1 MNRILNTPPY
11 PNAQNVLAGVF
22 VAAGPPASTGH
33 GRPATRHQGG
43 GSGDFTSHLE
53 LAKDRAP
60 VRLADTTNQR
70 AHFHFSVSIQSEEL
84 FMLSAMRG
92 LAWECQP
99 QINRQIA
106 VAAASNDQWKR
117 DQGEATFY
125 FTSTSNR
132 TEFLR
137 ELNLLFRTGWEK
149 TNLDDKKTAPRQS

>member
-1 MNRILNTPPY
+1 
-11 PNAQNVLAGVF
+11 
-22 VAAGPPASTGH
+22 
-33 GRPATRHQGG
+33 
-43 GSGDFTSHLE
+43 LE

-70 AHFHFSVSIQSEEL
+70 VHFHFSVSIQSEEL
-84 FMLSAMRG
+84 FMLAAMRG
-92 LAWECQP
+92 LAWQCQP

-117 DQGEATFY
+117 NQGEAAFY

-137 ELNLLFRTGWEK
+137 ELKLLFRTGWEK
-149 TNLDDKKTAPRQS
+149 TNRDNKKTAPAEPRPRQRRPAGP